1 MLKHRR
7 WKRIR
12 GHEDRL
18 YGFAVALTHDPALA
32 EDLVQETLTRAL
44 AAVRVPEDP
53 PAVRAWLFRI
63 LRNLVI
69 DLHRRR
75 QEQPL
80 DDEVLAAYENA
91 VDWSTVDRMI
101 NQVTVRAAFT
111 TLKHS
116 QQEILALIDVAGM
129 TYAEAALTLDV
140 PVGTV
145 MSRLSRARERL
156 AKTIQ
161 DGNVRPLRQPAGRR
175 S

>member
-18 YGFAVALTHDPALA
+18 YGFAYALTQDPALA
-32 EDLVQETLTRAL
+32 EDMVQETLTRAL
-44 AAVRVPEDP
+44 AAARLPEDP

-63 LRNLVI
+63 LRNAVI
-69 DLHRRR
+69 DQHRRR
-75 QEQPL
+75 HEQPL
-80 DDEVLAAYENA
+80 DDAAIDAHEST
-91 VDWSTVDRMI
+91 VDWAAVDRMI

-116 QQEILALIDVAGM
+116 QQEILALVDVAGM

-145 MSRLSRARERL
+145 MSRLSRARDSL
-156 AKTIQ
+156 ARAIRQ
-161 DGNVRPLRQPAGRR
+161 GNVRPLRRPAERR